1 MTVASRIKRNGVHYT
16 PPELAGFLADEI
28 AVRVEDC
35 ESLLVLDPACGDGE
49 LLAAIVQALPPKC
62 RQNVRLVGYETD
74 ESAARRAENR
84 LTLLDVATVEVTNA
98 DFLSLD
104 SVRPRHRQT
113 GLFDKPV
120 LSPESTKY
128 DIVIANPPYVRTQV
142 LGAKRAQELAERFGL
157 TGRVDLYQAFTK
169 AMVTMLKPGGVMGL
183 LTSNRF
189 LTIRSGSSLRRLL
202 RSDVELQAIFDLG
215 DTKLFSAAVL
225 PAIVIARKPASNETQ
240 ESQCQFL
247 RIYETT
253 NETKHSDIRRYSSVL
268 RAVRDE
274 HATGT
279 IHVPSGCFHIERGFL
294 ASSGKDEAWSL
305 ATVSNQSWQSM
316 VEDHTICTFE
326 DIAEIRVGIK
336 STADKV
342 FIRKDWSH
350 IAIEPE
356 LLHPLITH
364 RDAQRWVAL
373 PTVGQFQIL
382 YPHKQRGDRKAAVDL
397 DRFPLAHG
405 YLRQHEERLRQR
417 TYVLDAG
424 RQWYEIWVPHWPHN
438 WQKPKIVF
446 PDIAVEPRFFLDT
459 SGALVSGECYW
470 ITLRDG
476 VSDEWLPLMLAVA
489 NSSFVTKFYD
499 VVFHNKLY
507 SGRRRFQTQFVRK
520 FPLPQL
526 DAPIVQDIIGHAQ
539 RLIRDGA
546 NADLEKE
553 IDDLVWQAFGLVKEV

>member
-28 AVRVEDC
+28 AARVDDC
-35 ESLLVLDPACGDGE
+35 QTLTILDPACGDGE
-49 LLAAIVQALPPKC
+49 LLAAIVQALPQEC
-62 RQNVRLVGYETD
+62 RHNIRLVGYETD
-74 ESAARRAENR
+74 ESAAHRAEKR
-84 LTLLDVATVEVTNA
+84 LALLKVFAAEVANA

-104 SVRPRHRQT
+104 SVHPRLRQN
-113 GLFDKPV
+113 GLFDK
-120 LSPESTKY
+120 LALASERTMF

-157 TGRVDLYQAFTK
+157 TGRVDLYQAFAK
-169 AMVTMLKPGGVMGL
+169 AMVTVLKPRGVMGL

-202 RSDVELQAIFDLG
+202 RLDVELQAIFDLG

-225 PAIVIARKPASNETQ
+225 PAIVIAKKRGSEKHQ
-240 ESQCQFL
+240 ESPCQYL

-253 NETKHSDIRRYSSVL
+253 SESKHSDGRRFSSVV
-268 RAVRDE
+268 RALRDE

-279 IHVPSGCFHIERGFL
+279 IHTPSGCFHIERGL
-294 ASSGKDEAWSL
+294 LTIDSKDEAWSL
-305 ATVSNQSWQSM
+305 ATSANQTWQST
-316 VEDHTICTFE
+316 VEKHTAYTFE

-336 STADKV
+336 STADRV
-342 FIRKDWSH
+342 FIRNDWSH
-350 IAIEPE
+350 IPVEPK

-373 PTVGQFQIL
+373 PTIGQTQIL
-382 YPHKQRGDRKAAVDL
+382 YPHEQRGNRKAAVDL
-397 DRFPLAHG
+397 EKFPLAAG
-405 YLRQHEERLRQR
+405 YLRQHEARLRQR

-424 RQWYEIWVPHWPHN
+424 RQWYEIWVPHWPDD
-438 WQKPKIVF
+438 WRKPKIVF

-470 ITLRDG
+470 VTLRDG
-476 VSDEWLPLMLAVA
+476 VLDDWLPLMLAVA
-489 NSSFVTKFYD
+489 NSSFITKFYD

-526 DAPIVQDIIGHAQ
+526 DAPIVQNIIGHTQ
-539 RLIRDGA
+539 RLLRDGV
-546 NADLEKE
+546 NADLEQQ
-553 IDDLVWQAFGLVKEV
+553 IDELVWQAFGLVKEV